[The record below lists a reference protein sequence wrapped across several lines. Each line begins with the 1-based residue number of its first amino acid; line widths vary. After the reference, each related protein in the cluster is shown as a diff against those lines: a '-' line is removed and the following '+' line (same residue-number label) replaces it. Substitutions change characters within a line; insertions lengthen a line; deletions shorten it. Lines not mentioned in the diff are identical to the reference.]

1 MALLETEKVTKSFG
15 GLHALKE
22 IDLKVERGQ
31 IYAIIGTNG
40 AGKTTLIN
48 AISGF
53 FTPTSGR
60 VLYDGV
66 DITGFGPERI
76 ARRGIARTFQNI
88 ELFEHATVLEN
99 LLLGRYRHRRATL
112 LEEML
117 FLPRA
122 RNEALADIEAAE
134 EVIDYLELAEWR
146 DHRVSG
152 LAYGVRKQIE
162 LGRALAL
169 KPDLLI
175 LDEPASG
182 LTPEETGELSYR
194 LTDLVRKRGMTVL
207 MIEHDMG
214 LVSGVAD
221 RVLAMNTGAAIA
233 EGTAAEVQSDPEVLD
248 CYLGTQAA

>member
-1 MALLETEKVTKSFG
+1 MSLLRTERISKSFG
-15 GLHALKE
+15 GVHALKS
-22 IDLKVERGQ
+22 IDLSVERGH
-31 IYAIIGTNG
+31 IHAIIGTNG

-53 FTPTSGR
+53 FAPSSGR
-60 VLYDGV
+60 VTFDGR
-66 DITGFGPERI
+66 DITGLAPDRV
-76 ARRGIARTFQNI
+76 ARAGIARTFQNI

-99 LLLGRYRHRRATL
+99 LLLGRYRHRRVNL
-112 LEEML
+112 VQEML
-117 FLPRA
+117 FLPAVR
-122 RNEALADIEAAE
+122 REALADRAAVE
-134 EVIDYLELAEWR
+134 EVIDYLELGQWR
-146 DHRVSG
+146 DHVVAG

-169 KPDLLI
+169 QPDLLI

-182 LTPEETGELSYR
+182 LTPEETGELAYL
-194 LTDLVRKRGMTVL
+194 LTDMVRHRNMTIL

-214 LVSGVAD
+214 LVGGVAD

-233 EGTAAEVQSDPEVLD
+233 EGTAAEVQSHPDVLD